1 MNLDPAL
8 FSTPLAA
15 RVAVLL
21 DWVLGET
28 RRFHPLVGFGLPAN
42 EAAWQRLAT
51 ALNAWSTL

>member
-8 FSTPLAA
+8 FSMPLAA

-51 ALNAWSTL
+51 ALNA